1 MNNFHFETKFQ
12 CNIDQRLQATKK
24 ASDRLKQLNMMAA
37 EALTAKIATSTTY
50 TKNANIYSK
59 HNDCYFVDRSYKSEF
74 IKHQSTKSL
83 LTRRH
88 TIQSMTRA
96 TTTPPSPPSSK
107 TSFRYANNFDI
118 HYAKHINLDNQL
130 KTSLRAPTSPTLHCH
145 DSKAYVGSF
154 NQVKQ
159 FHQFLLP
166 MHHHLSNVN
175 VNTKEEEETEE
186 DNNNDLKQVNNNFN
200 NDFYR
205 LCSGGEILENESS
218 ENNLNYLCQAKGN
231 ANGYKCQSNLTNHV
245 NTLFDQWLSNSSHS
259 SPIKNNVVKQKP
271 KINQ

>member
-1 MNNFHFETKFQ
+1 
-12 CNIDQRLQATKK
+12 
-24 ASDRLKQLNMMAA
+24 MMAA
-37 EALTAKIATSTTY
+37 EALTAKIITSTTAN
-50 TKNANIYSK
+50 TNNFTPNIYSK
-59 HNDCYFVDRSYKSEF
+59 HNDYYFVDRSYKNEF

-83 LTRRH
+83 ITRRH

-154 NQVKQ
+154 NQVQQSPHRRSEQ
-159 FHQFLLP
+159 FHEFVLP
-166 MHHHLSNVN
+166 LRHHLSNMN
-175 VNTKEEEETEE
+175 VNTKEEETEE

-205 LCSGGEILENESS
+205 LCSGGEIFENESS
-218 ENNLNYLCQAKGN
+218 ENNLNYLCQTKGN
-231 ANGYKCQSNLTNHV
+231 ANANKCQQHVGAVGGSNLTNHV

-259 SPIKNNVVKQKP
+259 SPSKNCAVKQRP
-271 KINQ
+271 KMNQ